1 MKENVFSKIL
11 IVVYILLSILM
22 PFAFIKFCLNDQ
34 SKYLWFWLLLIIY
47 LFVSITFNRKY
58 FGQASIFS
66 NQNKIITIILIL
78 IGAIVLI
85 GSNILVLIK

>member
-11 IVVYILLSILM
+11 IVVYILLGILI

-34 SKYLWFWLLLIIY
+34 SRYLWFWLLLIIY
-47 LFVSITFNRKY
+47 LFVSIIFNRKY
-58 FGQASIFS
+58 FDQASIFS

>member
-34 SKYLWFWLLLIIY
+34 SRYLWFWLLLIIY
-47 LFVSITFNRKY
+47 LFVSIIFNRKY
-58 FGQASIFS
+58 FDQASIFS